1 MGTVEARMEQSV
13 LERIA
18 GHVSGLIQSQGL
30 KRGAPLPSY
39 RELSA
44 ELGVAY
50 TSVKLAM
57 DVLVRQ
63 GVVVRQ
69 RARGCYVNRE
79 LSPRGRP
86 LKTVAIVHTASQPHL
101 FTQPYLTQILQGISG
116 GGAQLD
122 LQIYT
127 MREQGFVTA
136 AQLADRGVDGVI
148 LLGVES
154 DAFLGEFAAW
164 GLPGVVVDQYAAG
177 IPLDFVACD
186 NAAGAQRAVRHVVA
200 LGHRKIRFVGIEPH
214 HVALVGYDKDAPL
227 ELRSSDHHERRE
239 AAIHALATSPGV
251 RWDDV
256 ILPHREARQ
265 GEAAT
270 AILRSL
276 AAQWRHEAD
285 RPTAFLVD
293 GDELAAELIRVLTV
307 QGVAVPA
314 DVSVCAVARAAAASP
329 HGDALSGSCF
339 DFVGMGRTAV
349 ELLRA
354 RCARTAPAPAVH
366 RIGFQFEDGSTCGR
380 GAH

>member
-1 MGTVEARMEQSV
+1 MGTEAARTEQSV

-18 GHVSGLIQSQGL
+18 GHVSGLIRAKGL
-30 KRGAPLPSY
+30 KRGEPLPSY
-39 RELSA
+39 RELAA

-79 LSPRGRP
+79 LSLRGRS
-86 LKTVAIVHTASQPHL
+86 LQTVAIIHTASQPHL

-116 GGAQLD
+116 GGVQLG

-127 MREQGFVTA
+127 MREHGFVTA

-186 NAAGAQRAVRHVVA
+186 NAAGVRRAVRHVVE
-200 LGHRKIRFVGIEPH
+200 LGHRNIRFVGIEPH
-214 HVALVGYDKDAPL
+214 HVALVGYGKDAPL

-239 AAIHALATSPGV
+239 AAIRALAASPGV
-251 RWDDV
+251 RWDDA
-256 ILPHREARQ
+256 ILPPSESRPGDDWRELLHA
-265 GEAAT
+265 
-270 AILRSL
+270 L
-276 AAQWRHEAD
+276 AARWRQEPD

-293 GDELAAELIRVLTV
+293 GDALASELILALMA
-307 QGVAVPA
+307 QGIAVPA
-314 DVSVCAVARAAAASP
+314 DVSVCAVARASAVTP
-329 HGDALSGSCF
+329 RDALTGSGF
-339 DFVGMGRTAV
+339 DFVGMGRKAV
-349 ELLRA
+349 ALLRA
-354 RCARTAPAPAVH
+354 RCARTATAPAVH
-366 RIGFQFEDGSTCGR
+366 RIGFQFEEGSTCGR
-380 GAH
+380 GAR